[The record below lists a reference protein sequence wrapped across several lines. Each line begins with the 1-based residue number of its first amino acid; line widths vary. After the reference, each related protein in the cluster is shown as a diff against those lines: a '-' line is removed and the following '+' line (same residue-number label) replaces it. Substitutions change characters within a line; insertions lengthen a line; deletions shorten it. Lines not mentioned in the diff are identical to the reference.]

1 MSLLADPSTLDDGRN
16 FSLRMALAGYLTPSL
31 RVRLLER
38 RRNDL
43 VERLAEVRAGAH
55 NEELDN
61 YARGVMEHAAE
72 GVELDLAWID
82 TLLSTERSNQQS
94 FAREAN

>member
-1 MSLLADPSTLDDGRN
+1 MLADPATLDDSKN
-16 FSLRMALAGYLTPSL
+16 FSLRMALARYLTPSL

-38 RRNDL
+38 RRTDL

-55 NEELDN
+55 NQELDK

-72 GVELDLAWID
+72 GVELDLTWVD
-82 TLLSTERSNQQS
+82 NLLSRERSQTQS
-94 FAREAN
+94 FADEAK